1 MQIYVLTF
9 ESPSFK
15 DVQRKY
21 CGDIETECEFC
32 IGGPRLKISS
42 NFNELLKISS
52 FKSSFLDFLIK
63 EYDNIQYASA
73 TGEKDFCCS
82 IDKKYTKFYSS
93 IVWGS
98 PWRRYRG
105 NVSCK
110 TCRYQR
116 SWQYQKLTQ
125 SHLWFDIGP
134 DSDSQLCWYI

>member
-32 IGGPRLKISS
+32 IGGRHLKISS

-82 IDKKYTKFYSS
+82 IDNKCAKFYFS

-98 PWRRYRG
+98 P
-105 NVSCK
+105 
-110 TCRYQR
+110 
-116 SWQYQKLTQ
+116 
-125 SHLWFDIGP
+125 
-134 DSDSQLCWYI
+134 